1 MNSLLPLDE
10 SLLEE
15 RDGFADLDLA
25 FPLSSLHI
33 SQQAYHAH
41 ESHSPY
47 AEFPAQYVQ
56 GDASVPIAQD
66 DAYRTFNRLHTSHMV
81 KPLDGTEPIP
91 KNPAIPALRTRKK
104 KAPTLCAKAWEP
116 YKARILDLHV
126 ANKLPLRDV
135 KTTIEAEFGF
145 SAEYV
150 TFLNN
155 CEFG

>member
-1 MNSLLPLDE
+1 MDSLLTLDE

-15 RDGFADLDLA
+15 RDSLADLDLA
-25 FPLSSLHI
+25 FPLSSLYI

-47 AEFPAQYVQ
+47 AVFPAQYVP
-56 GDASVPIAQD
+56 GEASVTTAQD
-66 DAYRTFNRLHTSHMV
+66 DTYRIFDRLHTSHIV
-81 KPLDGTEPIP
+81 KPLDGTESIP
-91 KNPAIPALRTRKK
+91 TNPAIPTLRTRKR

-135 KTTIEAEFGF
+135 KTMIEAEFGF

-150 TFLNN
+150 ISLNK
-155 CEFG
+155 CKSI